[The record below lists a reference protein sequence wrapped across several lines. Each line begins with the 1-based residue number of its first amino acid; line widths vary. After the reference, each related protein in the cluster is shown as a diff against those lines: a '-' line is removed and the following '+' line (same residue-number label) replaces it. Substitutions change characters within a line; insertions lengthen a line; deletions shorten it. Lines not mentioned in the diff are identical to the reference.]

1 MCRKRLLFCL
11 TLFFIAFY
19 GFTQPGQ
26 PNNLVEGD
34 TSKVNTLLQQSKES
48 FASDPAK
55 AIDLALQAK
64 ELAEKINFFNGQAT
78 ALKNIGIG
86 YYHQGKYLE
95 ALGFWRESLKMFE
108 ELKDDIGIA
117 NLLNNIGVVY
127 IGQDDHTRALEYLLP
142 ALALAQKTGDKMR
155 IFSALNNIG
164 TIYYNKKDTASKAKA
179 LNYFITALPLS
190 EAMGNKDAVGVISEN
205 IGEIYMELNQPEK
218 ALKYFEKCISV
229 LGDSANSL
237 GAYNGIA
244 KLYLKKGDYDQA
256 LTYHNKALSIA
267 ERSNNP
273 RPIQQTLRNIANLY
287 AKQNDFV
294 TALNYYNRSRLI
306 ADELKAAPDLKDIYS
321 GMAIAYTSIND
332 YKNAF
337 KYQTLYSNIK
347 DTIYNT
353 ETDRKLGSLQFQFDM
368 QKRDDSVLLAKNVEL
383 QKLRFE
389 KFTYQNRFKL
399 YILLGGFAV
408 LLMIVLFLFRSNRQ
422 KQKAKSKIEQ
432 AYSELKDTQQ
442 QLIQREKMASLGEL
456 TAGIAHEIQNPL
468 NFVNNFSE
476 VSNELI
482 DEMHAEIEKGNT
494 SEIKQIAADIKQNL
508 DKINHHGKRADAIV
522 KGMLQH
528 SRSNTGVKAP
538 TDINALTDEYLRLAY
553 HGLRAKDK
561 TFNATMKKDYDESIG
576 NINIIP
582 QDIGRVILN
591 LIINA
596 FYAVTEK
603 KKKMSGD
610 FDPTVSV
617 STKKI
622 NGKVEIKVKDNG
634 DGIPQRI
641 LDKIFQPFFTTKPTG
656 EGTGLGLSL
665 SYDIVKAHRGEL
677 KVETKE
683 GETAEFIILLPVN

>member
-1 MCRKRLLFCL
+1 MVRKELLFSL
-11 TLFFIAFY
+11 ILFFTAVHGFAQFDPANDLIA
-19 GFTQPGQ
+19 
-26 PNNLVEGD
+26 GD
-34 TSKVNTLLQQSKES
+34 TSKVNILLQQSKEQ
-48 FASDPAK
+48 FTDNPAN
-55 AIDLALQAK
+55 AIDLAMQAK
-64 ELAEKINFFNGQAT
+64 ALAEKINFFNGQAN
-78 ALKNIGIG
+78 ALKNIGMG
-86 YYHQGKYLE
+86 YYLQGKYLE
-95 ALGFWRESLKMFE
+95 TLGYWRESLKMFE
-108 ELKDDIGIA
+108 ELKDDIGMA
-117 NLLNNIGVVY
+117 NLLNNIGAVY
-127 IGQDDHTRALEYLLP
+127 LNQGDETKALEYSLQSLKLSEK
-142 ALALAQKTGDKMR
+142 AGNKLRTL
-155 IFSALNNIG
+155 SALSNLG
-164 TIYYNKKDTASKAKA
+164 TIYYNKKDTASQTKS
-179 LNYFITALPLS
+179 LNYFMAALPLC
-190 EAMGNKDAVGVISEN
+190 EAIGSKEAVGVISQN
-205 IGEIYMELNQPEK
+205 IGEIYLEMYQPEK
-218 ALKYFEKCISV
+218 ALAHFERCISA
-229 LGDSANSL
+229 LGDSANSV

-244 KLYLKKGDYDQA
+244 KVYLKKGDYIRA
-256 LTYHNKALSIA
+256 LNFHKKALSIA
-267 ERSNNP
+267 EKTNSP
-273 RPIQQTLRNIANLY
+273 LLIEQTFRNIASLY
-287 AKQNDFV
+287 AIQNNFP
-294 TALNYYNRSRLI
+294 TALNYYDSSRLI
-306 ADELKAAPDLKDIYS
+306 AEELKAAPDLKDIYAE
-321 GMAIAYTSIND
+321 MAIAYTSIHD
-332 YKNAF
+332 YKNAL
-337 KYQTLYSNIK
+337 KYQTLYSDIK
-347 DTIYNT
+347 DTIYNR
-353 ETDRKLGSLQFQFDM
+353 ETGKKLGSLQFEFDM

-389 KFTYQNRFKL
+389 TFTYQNRFRL
-399 YILLGGFAV
+399 YILLGGVAV
-408 LLMIVLFLFRSNRQ
+408 LLIVVLFLFRSNRQ

-432 AYSELKDTQQ
+432 AYSELKDTQE

-482 DEMHAEIEKGNT
+482 DEMHVEIDKGNT

-528 SRSNTGVKAP
+528 SRSNTGVKSP
-538 TDINALTDEYLRLAY
+538 TNINALTDEYLRLAY

-603 KKKMSGD
+603 KKKMPEH
-610 FDPTVSV
+610 FEPTVSV

-683 GETAEFIILLPVN
+683 GEAAEFVILLPNN